1 MTDKDWI
8 DVGSYFYERG
18 YGWGE
23 RDLVME
29 SNYQYAKDYLLDM
42 SLPESEYEFLDGH
55 LYVKK
60 SSEAAEWARETIE
73 ELENYPV
80 LNDELLYELED
91 EYRLELCYEE
101 AYDCADRFMNRDN
114 DYRTKHDA
122 QKEIAIY
129 IADEMR
135 ECDYS
140 AMEYPERESVIRG
153 YRRFLWEWT
162 NQNYKPRPFQ
172 SVVESML
179 GDGYRTYIRDGIRYT
194 TNKIYSVLPQ

>member
-29 SNYQYAKDYLLDM
+29 SNYHYAKDYLL
-42 SLPESEYEFLDGH
+42 
-55 LYVKK
+55 
-60 SSEAAEWARETIE
+60 EWARETIE
-73 ELENYPV
+73 ELENWPV

-114 DYRTKHDA
+114 DYRTKHDV
-122 QKEIAIY
+122 QKDIAIY
-129 IADEMR
+129 IAEEMR
-135 ECDYS
+135 DCDYS
-140 AMEYPERESVIRG
+140 TMEYPERELVIRG

-162 NQNYKPRPFQ
+162 DKNYKPRPFQ

-194 TNKIYSVLPQ
+194 TNKTYAVVPQ

>member
-29 SNYQYAKDYLLDM
+29 SNYQYARECLMGM
-42 SLPESEYEFLDGH
+42 SLSESEYEFLDGH
-55 LYVKK
+55 LYVKE
-60 SSEAAEWARETIE
+60 SSKAAEWARETIE

-91 EYRLELCYEE
+91 DYRLELCYDE
-101 AYDCADRFMNRDN
+101 AEDCADRFMNRDN

-140 AMEYPERESVIRG
+140 AMEYPERELVIRG

-179 GDGYRTYIRDGIRYT
+179 GDGYRAYIRDGIRYT
-194 TNKIYSVLPQ
+194 TNKVYSVLPQ